1 MNAASQPV
9 RTLIASG
16 ARFALAASILA
27 ATQGCDKTSHAAAA
41 AATPPSEQAMVVAA
55 TSTDTTD
62 LSTRPHILY
71 QVFGERDDPR
81 LVPVAALTD
90 GHIQPIVLSA
100 AGWARF
106 DSLYHQP
113 GTRYTIYQDG
123 RDAGW
128 ARITRGMW
136 DADGEPLYTLPRC
149 QSLTPLAAAQV
160 KAPPPVGYLVEHIAT
175 DAPVAHPERRPRRA
189 RTTDGNLAEARRIA
203 TTVAETAGMD
213 ERTIAMLDFRAVAV
227 NTGATDDPTLVVS
240 LIDPASGSSESGQ
253 ATHVFVLADRMDG
266 RYAPSYTRVVRS
278 SSARTE
284 YRRYMDHL
292 DLTGDGMDELVVE
305 GWSSGHESYLL
316 VLQFDRGRWTEV
328 FQGRPSW
335 CLDR

>member
-1 MNAASQPV
+1 M
-9 RTLIASG
+9 IASG
-16 ARFALAASILA
+16 MRFALAASILMA
-27 ATQGCDKTSHAAAA
+27 MQGCDKTSGDAA
-41 AATPPSEQAMVVAA
+41 AATVPRQPDDARLVVAA

-62 LSTRPHILY
+62 LSRHPHILY

-81 LVPVAALTD
+81 LVPVAALMD
-90 GHIQPIVLSA
+90 GRIRPIVLSP

-113 GTRYTIYQDG
+113 GTSYTIYQDG

-128 ARITRGMW
+128 ARITRRMW
-136 DADGEPLYTLPRC
+136 GEGEDPLYTLPRC
-149 QSLTPLAAAQV
+149 ESLTPLAAAQV

-175 DAPVAHPERRPRRA
+175 DAPVAPPAQRGRRSG
-189 RTTDGNLAEARRIA
+189 TTDANLAEARRIA
-203 TTVAETAGMD
+203 TSVAETAGMD
-213 ERTIAMLDFRAVAV
+213 RNTIAALDFRAVAV

-240 LIDPASGSSESGQ
+240 LIDPASGSSDSGP

-266 RYAPSYTRVVRS
+266 DYAPSYTRVVRGNA
-278 SSARTE
+278 ARTE

-292 DLTGDGMDELVVE
+292 DLTGDGQDELVVE
-305 GWSSGHESYLL
+305 GWSSGHESHILI
-316 VLQFDRGRWTEV
+316 LQFNQGRWTEV